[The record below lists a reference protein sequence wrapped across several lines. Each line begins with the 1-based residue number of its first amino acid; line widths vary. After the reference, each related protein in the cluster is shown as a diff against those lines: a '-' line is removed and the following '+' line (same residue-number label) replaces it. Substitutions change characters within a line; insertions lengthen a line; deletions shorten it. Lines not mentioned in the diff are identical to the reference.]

1 MSNSDNKKTFVPA
14 EPTPVAKTQVHAQVA
29 TVSAPHSSVQTSGMA
44 VAGLVCSIVGLII
57 WIPFPLL
64 GLIFSIVG
72 LNQTKDNKRGGRGLA
87 IAGLIVSIVSML
99 LGLVWF
105 IVLIIGAANT
115 ATNDLNTSSNNSSLS
130 TLTSGD
136 TPRVKARL
144 NESARDGKFEFT
156 VKSVEC
162 GKTTVGDQY
171 YSVTAQGEFC
181 FVNIKVSNI
190 GNEPQSIY
198 SSSQYLYNSEGQ
210 KYSSDSSATSTVQT
224 GNDVWWNDINPGNS
238 VEGTIVYDVP
248 KGMTPASVE
257 LHDSFFSD
265 GILVE
270 LK

>member
-1 MSNSDNKKTFVPA
+1 MSEKEKNEFVPMPA
-14 EPTPVAKTQVHAQVA
+14 AQETPATTPTASP
-29 TVSAPHSSVQTSGMA
+29 TVSPPTSGMA
-44 VAGLVCSIVGLII
+44 IAGLVCAFL
-57 WIPFPLL
+57 FPLL
-64 GLIFSIVG
+64 GLIFSIIG
-72 LNQTKDNKRGGRGLA
+72 ISQTKDNKKSGRVLA
-87 IAGLIVSIVSML
+87 IIGLVVSILGML
-99 LGLVWF
+99 LGLFWF
-105 IVLIIGAANT
+105 IVFIIAAANT
-115 ATNDLNTSSNNSSLS
+115 DTTDFDTTSTSNSSLS
-130 TLTSGD
+130 SLTEEKKPEA
-136 TPRVKARL
+136 TAKL

-156 VKSVEC
+156 VKSIKC
-162 GKTTVGDQY
+162 GETTVGDQY

-181 FVNIKVSNI
+181 MVNIKVTNI
-190 GNEPQSIY
+190 GDEPQGLY

-224 GNDVWWNDINPGNS
+224 GNDLWWSDINPGNT